1 VVNKWDLVKKT
12 DKTALD
18 YEKHLDKALGATKY
32 IPYVFTSALTK
43 QRVAKVL
50 ETAKKVHDE
59 RNRTI
64 ATAQLNRFLERI
76 IARNHPP
83 AVRGKEIKLN
93 YATQIKSRPPVF
105 AIFSNEPTLI
115 PANYRQYI
123 ENQMRDEFGFE
134 GVPLSLTF
142 RKKSRDRYE

>member
-1 VVNKWDLVKKT
+1 
-12 DKTALD
+12 
-18 YEKHLDKALGATKY
+18 
-32 IPYVFTSALTK
+32 
-43 QRVAKVL
+43 
-50 ETAKKVHDE
+50 
-59 RNRTI
+59 TI
-64 ATAQLNRFLERI
+64 ATAQLTRFLERI